1 MLGRGRVSK
10 TGLRKA
16 VTLGSWS
23 CEKEEG
29 PKIAIKFRIGRND
42 LGLRVSYEMFL
53 KKNWK
58 EERKKYKRRVEKH
71 EAKKEKRRS

>member
-53 KKNWK
+53 KKK
-58 EERKKYKRRVEKH
+58 MKRR
-71 EAKKEKRRS
+71 AKKVQKKGGKT